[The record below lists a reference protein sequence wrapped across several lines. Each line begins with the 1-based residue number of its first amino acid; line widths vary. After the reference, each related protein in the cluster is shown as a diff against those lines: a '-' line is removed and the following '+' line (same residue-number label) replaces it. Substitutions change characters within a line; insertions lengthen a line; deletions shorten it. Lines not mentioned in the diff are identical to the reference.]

1 MKNVMK
7 KWILLFLLAIGII
20 PPGFASKN
28 SSAGSFSFIAMDQ
41 PVRNT
46 HILLNRELAKLRNT
60 SPAFIVLNGIKS
72 NTEPCNDDLFTE
84 RKNLIDDVTH
94 PVMIS
99 LAADD
104 WVYCK
109 NNRGDSAAIERLTR
123 LREILFDSAHSL
135 GNPPLNVT
143 RQSLSSR
150 FSAFSE
156 NFYWSFGPILFS
168 TLHLPA
174 NNNNYLA
181 AAGRNNEFEDRT
193 IANKNWL
200 GLIFRQASRQHTKA
214 IVLFTDGNPYN
225 IKAVSRDGFSE
236 IRQTLNAL
244 ISRFSGR
251 VLIIHGQ
258 SGPVPRDIIWKGK
271 LGIAGTGSNGT
282 RFNVAPNSETIFT
295 IEPAAPKKSKPA
307 RKTRRAH

>member
-1 MKNVMK
+1 MPF
-7 KWILLFLLAIGII
+7 LLFIGII
-20 PPGFASKN
+20 PLSYAVEN
-28 SSAGSFSFIAMDQ
+28 SSAGSFYFIAMDQ
-41 PVRNT
+41 PIRNN
-46 HILLNRELAKLRNT
+46 HVQLNRELAKLRNT
-60 SPAFIVLNGIKS
+60 SPAFVVLNGIKS
-72 NTEPCNDDLFTE
+72 NTESCSDDLFSE
-84 RKNLIDDVTH
+84 RKNLITDVNR

-99 LAADD
+99 IAASD

-109 NNRGDSAAIERLTR
+109 NNRGNSVAIERLTR
-123 LREILFDSAHSL
+123 LREILFDSGHSL
-135 GNPPLNVT
+135 GSHPINVT

-156 NFYWSFGPILFS
+156 NFYWSHGPILFS

-200 GLIFRQASRQHTKA
+200 DLVFRQASRQHAKA

-225 IKAVSRDGFSE
+225 VKAVSRDGFSE
-236 IRQTLNAL
+236 IRLKLNSL
-244 ISRFSGR
+244 ISRFPGR

-258 SGPVPRDIIWKGK
+258 SGPISRDIIWKGK
-271 LGIAGTGSNGT
+271 LGIAGIGSSWT
-282 RFNVAPNSETIFT
+282 RFNVTTNSGTLFS
-295 IEPAAPKKSKPA
+295 IEQAVSRKPKPF
-307 RKTRRAH
+307 RKAKRAS